1 MSSALSNQSIIY
13 DRADYEEVY
22 LSGDKDQE
30 SPSEERRPSASSPFS
45 TNEDMEMADPEE
57 AFDDDEEQQIKS
69 VVGVDGLRE
78 FIMLPE
84 WMMNDFN
91 STIKEKHF
99 STLRANYQI
108 LDNIPIR
115 LPYKLEKCYYEG
127 VEGVGVYEQ
136 MLKVGLRFPLSY
148 RSG

>member
-1 MSSALSNQSIIY
+1 MSSALSNQSIIC

-22 LSGDKDQE
+22 LSGHKDQE
-30 SPSEERRPSASSPFS
+30 SPSEERSPSASSPSS

-57 AFDDDEEQQIKS
+57 AFDDDKEQQIKS
-69 VVGVDGLRE
+69 VVGVDGFRE

-108 LDNIPIR
+108 PDNIPIR